1 MSDRWTISLEGL
13 EIFGYHGVYPAE
25 RELGQRFVV
34 DLDLEL
40 LECPGGATDALDD
53 TVDYASLADLV
64 AQTVGGEPVA
74 LLEHL
79 ASQLADAVLTR
90 DDRIAAVVV
99 TVHKP
104 QVAIPHSLSEARVTL
119 RREKDE

>member
-1 MSDRWTISLEGL
+1 MSDRWTVSLEGI
-13 EIFGYHGVYPAE
+13 EIFGHHGVYPAE

-40 LECPGGATDALDD
+40 SECPAGATDALED
-53 TVDYASLADLV
+53 TVDYAALADLV
-64 AQTVGGEPVA
+64 AEMVGGKPVA

-79 ASQLADAVLTR
+79 ASRLADAVLER
-90 DDRIAAVVV
+90 DGRVAAATV

-104 QVAIPHSLSEARVTL
+104 EVAIPHPLAEARVRL
-119 RREKDE
+119 RRERP

>member
-1 MSDRWTISLEGL
+1 MSDRWTIGLEGL

-25 RELGQRFVV
+25 RELGQRFIV

-40 LECPGGATDALDD
+40 SECPGGATDALED

-64 AQTVGGEPVA
+64 ARMVGGEPVS

-79 ASQLADAVLTR
+79 AVQLADAVLAR
-90 DDRIAAVVV
+90 DERIAAVVV

-104 QVAIPHSLSEARVTL
+104 EVAIPLSLREARVTL
-119 RREKDE
+119 RRERS

>member
-1 MSDRWTISLEGL
+1 VSDRWTVSLEGI

-40 LECPGGATDALDD
+40 GSCPAGGTDALED
-53 TVDYASLADLV
+53 TVDYAALADLV
-64 AQTVGGEPVA
+64 AEIVGGEPVA
-74 LLEHL
+74 LIERL
-79 ASQLADAVLTR
+79 ASRLADAVLER
-90 DDRIAAVVV
+90 DGRIAAATV

-104 QVAIPHSLSEARVTL
+104 GVAIPHPLAEARVQL
-119 RREKDE
+119 RRERP